1 MSATNGALTQVCPSC
16 GNAVETTGIEPF
28 SKVSCSS
35 CGAQLRVERTFE
47 TYEIVEPLGTGGMGS
62 VFKARDTRLNRFV
75 ALKLLR
81 KEFAGD
87 ESFTAKLQEEAR
99 ITASI
104 QHPHVVEVFSVGT
117 DHGQFYV
124 VMELVDGGSL
134 DDRIEDEKRITEM
147 RMLEVGLQVAKG
159 LQAALAAGLIH
170 RDIKPGNILFT
181 ESGTAKIVDFGLAL
195 LAEQHAGG
203 EGEIWGTPYYIAPER
218 LTGEREDFRSDLY
231 SLGATL
237 FHAVAGRPTF
247 EQETLSAAELKEL
260 KANPPGLRAVA
271 PAVSEETAAVID
283 RMLQPSVADRQ
294 SSYQELIDELQ
305 AARSAAVAREEE
317 LRARWSA
324 PVRALVSL
332 GVLLVLAALGY
343 GIFVGL
349 HHLPDW
355 RSHLRL
361 PNDKTPIEEESAT
374 PAIDVAAQLKP
385 ARAELQAGHYG
396 AAEALFRPLAQSAPE
411 FRPIADFC
419 AAMQLWERGS
429 FAEAA
434 NGFRKFIGFKPA
446 PELAWMKEQKPFAQA
461 RLDDY
466 QLYEEWQKTQ
476 SATRD
481 PEARLAAIRK
491 ISGRLKAKGALSFQ
505 LVDEEAK
512 IAAEVALLTDKRAAA
527 EKARAAQDAQLAT
540 TETPR
545 WKAALSAAQRAEA
558 AYQFEEAIGALEK
571 VPLTASSL
579 LAERETELQR
589 ARWLVDWK
597 TKLVGDINAVGYGG
611 AVTDVHGVHYDGPVR
626 RATARKIELKTRYGS
641 VMTDWLNLSPKML
654 LTMSTAFIR
663 PGVADD
669 PDRQWL
675 SAIFAA
681 QTGQKAAGAQLAV
694 QAARAKPQFRDLLP
708 RYFPDT
714 KK

>member
-1 MSATNGALTQVCPSC
+1 M
-16 GNAVETTGIEPF
+16 EPF
-28 SKVSCSS
+28 SKVNCPG
-35 CGAQLRVERTFE
+35 CGAQLRVERVFE
-47 TYEIVEPLGTGGMGS
+47 TYEVVEPLGTGGMGS

-181 ESGTAKIVDFGLAL
+181 DSGTAKIVDFGLAL

-247 EQETLSAAELKEL
+247 EQETQSAAELKDL
-260 KANPPGLRAVA
+260 KANPPKLREVA

-283 RMLQPSVADRQ
+283 RMLRPGVVDRQ

-332 GVLLVLAALGY
+332 GALLVLAAGGY
-343 GIFVGL
+343 GIFIGL

-361 PNDKTPIEEESAT
+361 PNQKAPIEEEAT
-374 PAIDVAAQLKP
+374 PAVDVAAQLKP
-385 ARAELQAGHYG
+385 ARAEMQAGHYG
-396 AAEALFRPLAQSAPE
+396 AAEALFRSVAQSAPE
-411 FRPIADFC
+411 LRALADFC
-419 AAMQLWERGS
+419 SAMQLWERGS

-434 NGFRKFIGFKPA
+434 TGFRKFIDLKPT
-446 PELAWMKEQKPFAQA
+446 PEFAWMNDQKPLAQT

-466 QLYEEWQKTQ
+466 RLYEEWEKTQ

-481 PEARLAAIRK
+481 PEARLAKIREV
-491 ISGRLKAKGALSFQ
+491 SGKLKAKGALSFQ

-512 IAAEVALLTDKRAAA
+512 IAAEVALLTDKKAA
-527 EKARAAQDAQLAT
+527 EEKNRMAEDAQRAT
-540 TETPR
+540 AEAPR
-545 WKAALSAAQRAEA
+545 WKAARTIAQRAAA

-571 VPLTASSL
+571 VRLTANSL
-579 LAERETELQR
+579 LAERDLELQR
-589 ARWLVDWK
+589 ARWLADWK
-597 TKLVGDINAVGYGG
+597 TKLVSDINGTGYGG
-611 AVTDVHGVHYDGPVR
+611 AITDIHGVRYDGPVR
-626 RATARKIELKTRYGS
+626 RATTRKIELKTRYGS

-654 LTMSTAFIR
+654 LAMSTAFIR
-663 PGVADD
+663 PGVTDG

-681 QTGQKAAGAQLAV
+681 QSGQKEAADQLAA
-694 QAARAKPQFRDLLP
+694 QAAAAKPQFRDLLP
-708 RYFPDT
+708 RYFPDA